1 MVKMIV
7 KKYLYNLFFRI
18 FIAFSLFIIICLLY
32 NNDLT
37 YKYIDTIIFD
47 SGVDFAYVRSKTKF
61 LLGKITG
68 KSTYVLSE
76 KLEYKKVEKYD
87 NSFKFTTD
95 SNYVVKNTKA
105 GTVIY
110 IGNIQNLGNS
120 ISIEIDSGEILT
132 FSNLD
137 NINVNVYD
145 YVNEGTILGSVND
158 DYFYLTIEKD
168 DQYLEYEDYI

>member
-1 MVKMIV
+1 M
-7 KKYLYNLFFRI
+7 KKYIYNLFLRM
-18 FIAFSLFIIICLLY
+18 FIAFSIFIIICLLY
-32 NNDLT
+32 NNDKT
-37 YKYIDTIIFD
+37 YTYIDNIIFN
-47 SGVDFAYVRSKTKF
+47 SSVDFSYVRSKTKF

-76 KLEYKKVEKYD
+76 KLEYKKVEKYN
-87 NSFKFTTD
+87 NSFKFITD
-95 SNYVVKNTKA
+95 PNYVIKSTKA

-110 IGNIQNLGNS
+110 IGELELLGNS

-137 NINVNVYD
+137 NINVNIYD
-145 YVNEGTILGSVND
+145 YINEGTILGSVKE

-168 DQYLEYEDYI
+168 NQYLEYEDYI